1 MFSAERCVHRVIDAG
16 GVLAFA
22 LGMMCCGGLLI
33 AAHSQSGKP
42 TASLTY
48 QLYSWQDASSGWRF
62 CVLHDTNRQKAIS
75 EVFDP
80 NATLKGLDQLR
91 RTLSSMPG
99 GSRLVW
105 FDRLTVGGV
114 KVKGSESLK
123 YPPREV
129 ISEVR
134 KWAQR
139 RNIEILGPG
148 AD

>member
-1 MFSAERCVHRVIDAG
+1 MFSAERCVHRVIDSG
-16 GVLAFA
+16 SVLALVLA
-22 LGMMCCGGLLI
+22 VMCCGGLLI

-42 TASLTY
+42 TTPLAY

-62 CVLHDTNRQKAIS
+62 CVLHDTNRQKSIS

-91 RTLSSMPG
+91 RTLSSMPE

-105 FDRLTVGGV
+105 FDRLTIGGV

-123 YPPREV
+123 YPPKEV
-129 ISEVR
+129 VSEVR
-134 KWAQR
+134 KCARQR
-139 RNIEILGPG
+139 DIEIVGPSV
-148 AD
+148 D